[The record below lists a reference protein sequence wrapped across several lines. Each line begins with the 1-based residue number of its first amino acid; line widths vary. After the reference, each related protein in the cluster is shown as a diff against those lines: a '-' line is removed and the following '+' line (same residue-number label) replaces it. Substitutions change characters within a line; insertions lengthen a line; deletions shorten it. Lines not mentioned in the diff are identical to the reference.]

1 MTENSGPALIV
12 ANPGPL
18 RNTLRSMIIAML
30 QIEAVEEADDVSSA
44 LSADL
49 KQNPAL
55 VFLDSDLK
63 DEEIWLAMWQVRE
76 KWPQTRCIIL

>member
-1 MTENSGPALIV
+1 MENGRSALIV

-18 RNTLRSMIIAML
+18 RNTLRSMIVAMF

-49 KQNPAL
+49 KQIPAL

-63 DEEIWLAMWQVRE
+63 DEEIWLAMCKVRA